1 MKDVYNI
8 FRPITEDV
16 GKLLN
21 MQIYYTYGSWDEIVV
36 ELSDMA
42 KDPRLCQDR
51 YPLIALVG
59 DVQVNHSD
67 PTIFGEGTF
76 NLLIAT
82 LTQQTLTPSERI
94 ELSFKPI
101 LWPIHETL
109 INQFLYS
116 HDFDVQDIER
126 LSYTS
131 TDRLNWGKSQ
141 IFYNNNGG
149 TDFIDAITIENLKL
163 KIKR

>member
-8 FRPITEDV
+8 FRPITEEV

-36 ELSDMA
+36 ELSEMA
-42 KDPRLCQDR
+42 KDPSLCQDR

-116 HDFDVQDIER
+116 LASFYYGVNVFIIFFFVIMR
-126 LSYTS
+126 KSY
-131 TDRLNWGKSQ
+131 RIAKPL
-141 IFYNNNGG
+141 
-149 TDFIDAITIENLKL
+149 
-163 KIKR
+163 